1 MLPALPSPPLRSA
14 QGRPWA
20 AAWRTLGLLV
30 CLLLLSVGLAACTR
44 LPAPPQATV
53 LSALTLQ
60 IELTQEAIAT
70 ALDLPPA
77 GTPSVRHV
85 QIENQRSLAIGDGRG
100 LQLSGHFAWRLGDDS
115 TQLESPFELYL
126 QRGERGQS
134 WRLAR
139 PVGSGDGAATQQ
151 WLIDPLPIQ
160 G

>member
-1 MLPALPSPPLRSA
+1 LPSA

-20 AAWRTLGLLV
+20 AAWRTLALLA
-30 CLLLLSVGLAACTR
+30 CLLLLNVGLTACTR
-44 LPAPPQATV
+44 LPSPPQATV
-53 LSALTLQ
+53 LSALSLQ
-60 IELTQEAIAT
+60 IELTQQAIAT
-70 ALDLPPA
+70 ALDLPAP

-100 LQLSGHFAWRLGDDS
+100 LQLSGHFAWRLGNDTTS
-115 TQLESPFELYL
+115 TESPFELYL

-139 PVGSGDGAATQQ
+139 PVSSGDGSATQQ